1 MMIQY
6 VRRGKSRIPF
16 GTMTAQKLTNAKGIE
31 YLSLGWSIC
40 NKKDTFIK
48 IIGKEESAAR
58 AYEFDSF
65 MNLSTVTKMEIP
77 PSFAKKFE
85 RFAGRAS
92 AYFQTKQFQNEYVV
106 VTTEVLTKVEKLDV

>member
-40 NKKDTFIK
+40 NKKDTFFK
-48 IIGKEESAAR
+48 SIGKVESMDR
-58 AYEFDSF
+58 ATHHDFF
-65 MNLSTVTKMEIP
+65 MMDNETTRMDIP
-77 PSFAKKFE
+77 SSFAKKFE
-85 RFAGRAS
+85 RFAQRAS
-92 AYFQTKQFQNEYVV
+92 AYFQTKQFQNEYF
-106 VTTEVLTKVEKLDV
+106 VTTTEITTKEERLDV